1 MKHKVF
7 IRRVEIHER
16 EFIIEAKD
24 KSEVHENVKLALEQ
38 DLAVN
43 YLLAENNKRSDW
55 IRPVGPA
62 TEEDIRSLTEM
73 YFEKPGKD

>member
-1 MKHKVF
+1 MKFKVS
-7 IRRVEIHER
+7 IRRVEIRER

-43 YLLAENNKRSDW
+43 YLLTENAKRSDW
-55 IRPVGPA
+55 IRPIGPA

-73 YFEKPGKD
+73 YFKTPEKN